1 MPKRRIP
8 TLADVQKEFP
18 NAENFLEKLAN
29 EKFRKAA
36 EDSFSRKDGNKTN
49 DKMEYLVGL
58 FDTDELMAQL
68 EAQSP
73 LLHAGFKWV
82 KTSLQVEAL
91 KVEITQASELAADL
105 REATEELEQTPGL
118 ETAGE
123 EGAEPSAVGDGEQH
137 ATSSELKAELEGDAG
152 EEGVELSAV
161 GNGEQHA
168 TSSELEAELE
178 GDAGEEGVEPSA
190 VGDGEQHATSSE
202 LEAELE
208 GDAGEEDEDP
218 MEKSIAVFKSMC
230 EEKVIELADGSKAN
244 VAIFDET
251 DELEFVLVGEQ
262 QPTEGNLSPKISP
275 R

>member
-137 ATSSELKAELEGDAG
+137 ATSSEL
-152 EEGVELSAV
+152 
-161 GNGEQHA
+161 
-168 TSSELEAELE
+168 
-178 GDAGEEGVEPSA
+178 
-190 VGDGEQHATSSE
+190 
-202 LEAELE
+202 EAELE